1 MSSTTSLTRR
11 SNRFAYVFITP
22 AALCFALFL
31 AVPILYAIY
40 ISFRREQVVGLG
52 LGAGGRAEIWA
63 GLHNYLAVLS
73 DPEFLASAVRV
84 LLYGCVL
91 VPVMLGLAL
100 LFALLW
106 AFRNTAARY
115 GAPKGHGHGSAGV
128 RGGGQN
134 QGVNH

>member
-1 MSSTTSLTRR
+1 MRGGTVSFETLGRVAVTRLCRGSILAFMTSFVSLV
-11 SNRFAYVFITP
+11 SEVEVPELEENHIAMP
-22 AALCFALFL
+22 AWGFGLMALCIF
-31 AVPILYAIY
+31 
-40 ISFRREQVVGLG
+40 
-52 LGAGGRAEIWA
+52 
-63 GLHNYLAVLS
+63 
-73 DPEFLASAVRV
+73 
-84 LLYGCVL
+84 
-91 VPVMLGLAL
+91 AL